1 MALRFAAGG
10 IMIPLDRPLVRR
22 ATAMI
27 GWCLRLVCGLG
38 ELTGG
43 ASRGLAL
50 AVVASE
56 AVMATCFSMFVIAA
70 RFRGETPER
79 P

>member
-1 MALRFAAGG
+1 
-10 IMIPLDRPLVRR
+10 
-22 ATAMI
+22 MI
-27 GWCLRLVCGLG
+27 GLCLLLVCGLG

-43 ASRGLAL
+43 ASQGLAL

-56 AVMATCFSMFVIAA
+56 AVMAACLSMFLIAA
-70 RFRGETPER
+70 RFRGERPER